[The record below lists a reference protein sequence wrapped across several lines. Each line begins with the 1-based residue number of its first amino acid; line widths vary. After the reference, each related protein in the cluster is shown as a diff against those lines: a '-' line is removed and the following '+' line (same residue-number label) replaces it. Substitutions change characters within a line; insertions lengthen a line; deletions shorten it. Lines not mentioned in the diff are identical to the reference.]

1 MKHNIK
7 NVINNM
13 SVGQKVLTII
23 FLEIFSYSVVTTI
36 ALSQINSVGN
46 VVKQMS
52 DLYLPLFTSSENIR
66 IQIQDSRLNL
76 KDIIFV
82 GDRVVYDK
90 EAEEAYI
97 AARGRYRENINN
109 ITEEIKWADSLITQ
123 VSESEDA
130 DHKLI
135 KEYSEDILGQ
145 LSSIRQASRIHN
157 IRVDKVFK
165 HVEDGSF
172 LMGMEMV
179 SDVAASEKTLI
190 NELDSLVTELESLN
204 EASVMY
210 AGQVEKLASRFT
222 ILASI
227 ITICIVITIFYYVVK
242 KNISNPLHALTDT
255 INSISA
261 LHDVEDSDLEK
272 ELMTRGDELGMVS
285 RSFNKLKHD
294 LSAQDKSLRDAKEDA
309 EKANRAKSQFLAAA
323 SHDLRQPLHAMQM
336 YITALQQR
344 IQDKETLKIV
354 SDIDAV
360 SISTGR
366 LLNAILDVS
375 QLEAGAVKP
384 QFEDF
389 AIQEILHRI
398 SRSFKPMAYRKGIKL
413 HIVPSSVYVHSDPVL
428 LEQIIGN
435 FVANAIRYTETGG
448 VVIGCRRRKH
458 NLSIEV
464 IDTGPGIPKNQK
476 EAIFEDFHQ
485 LDNKE
490 RDRGKGLGLG
500 LAIVR
505 RLSICLKH
513 TIEHSSEFNRGSRFA
528 VVVDYGKNLSDVA
541 EIRPIDTGLFELRN
555 ITILLIEDDEMV
567 LNATQ
572 QLLESWNCNVLTANS
587 GELAMNVIR
596 DPLKTPDIII
606 ADYRL
611 PGIYNG
617 AETISR
623 ISEVFGYHVPA
634 FIITGEADTS
644 KVRKIADH
652 GYHVLSKP
660 VHPAKLRALISH
672 LLLETTESTS
682 AKNKLHPSAVVGA

>member
-1 MKHNIK
+1 MKHKFKNI
-7 NVINNM
+7 INNL

-52 DLYLPLFTSSENIR
+52 ELYLPLFSSSETIR
-66 IQIQDSRLNL
+66 LQIQESRLNL

-97 AARGRYRENINN
+97 AARGRYQENNYNIN
-109 ITEEIKWADSLITQ
+109 EEINWADNLVMQAITND
-123 VSESEDA
+123 DA
-130 DHKLI
+130 ENNLI
-135 KEYSEDILGQ
+135 KEYSEGILGQ
-145 LSSIRQASRIHN
+145 LSSVRQAGRIQN
-157 IRVDKVFK
+157 IRAEKVFR

-172 LMGMEMV
+172 LMGMEIV
-179 SDVAASEKTLI
+179 SDVTASEKILI
-190 NELDSLVTELESLN
+190 NELDALVNELESLN
-204 EASVMY
+204 QASVAY

-222 ILASI
+222 IFASI
-227 ITICIVITIFYYVVK
+227 TTICIVITIFYFVVK

-261 LHDVEDSDLEK
+261 LHDIEDSAMEK
-272 ELMTRGDELGMVS
+272 ELMSRGDELGMVS

-294 LSAQDKSLRDAKEDA
+294 LSVQDKYLRDAKEEA
-309 EKANRAKSQFLAAA
+309 ERANRAKSQFLAAA

-336 YITALQQR
+336 YITALQQK
-344 IQDKETLKIV
+344 IKDKETLKIV

-366 LLNAILDVS
+366 LLNSILDVS

-384 QFEDF
+384 QIEDF
-389 AIQEILHRI
+389 PVQEVLHRVA
-398 SRSFKPMAYRKGIKL
+398 RGFRPMSYRKGISL
-413 HIVPSSVYVHSDPVL
+413 HIVPSSAYIRSDPIL

-435 FVANAIRYTETGG
+435 FVANAIRYTETGR
-448 VVIGCRRRKH
+448 VLLGCRRRAGE
-458 NLSIEV
+458 LSIE
-464 IDTGPGIPKNQK
+464 ILDTGPGIPKHQRD
-476 EAIFEDFHQ
+476 AIFDDFHQ

-505 RLSICLKH
+505 RLSICLDH
-513 TIEHSSEFNRGSRFA
+513 LIEHSSVLNRGSRFA
-528 VVVDYGKNLSDVA
+528 VVVGLGDKPVDVVEARQFKSSFINLKNISV
-541 EIRPIDTGLFELRN
+541 
-555 ITILLIEDDEMV
+555 LLIEDDLMV
-567 LNATQ
+567 LDATQ
-572 QLLESWNCNVLTANS
+572 QLLESWGCKVICANNAES
-587 GELAMNVIR
+587 AMR
-596 DPLKTPDIII
+596 LMSDPYNIPDIIV

-611 PGIYNG
+611 PGSANG
-617 AETISR
+617 IQAIDNITSKLGCPV
-623 ISEVFGYHVPA
+623 SA

-644 KVRKIADH
+644 EVRKISDH
-652 GYHVLSKP
+652 GYRVLSKP

-672 LLLETTESTS
+672 LLQESSETSTYAEPLKFS
-682 AKNKLHPSAVVGA
+682 AS